1 MALMKYLLKYMSVIY
16 RFISELEN
24 RVELNE
30 NKEFTD
36 SILPEFWLTKPLP
49 IKIEQYVEHFLYQ
62 LNASEPLLVI
72 AYLILED
79 LLPDINS
86 HNIHRVLFTG
96 LVISYKF
103 LNDKPILNS
112 ELERIGGLK
121 TGKLLRL
128 ELALLDRTGLS
139 FNFMRYSETQDYL
152 LQLKQKS
159 ANLFI
164 EEEQNQDNHEDEDL
178 ETEDSFSQ
186 LSYLI
191 GERDK

>member
-1 MALMKYLLKYMSVIY
+1 MSVIY